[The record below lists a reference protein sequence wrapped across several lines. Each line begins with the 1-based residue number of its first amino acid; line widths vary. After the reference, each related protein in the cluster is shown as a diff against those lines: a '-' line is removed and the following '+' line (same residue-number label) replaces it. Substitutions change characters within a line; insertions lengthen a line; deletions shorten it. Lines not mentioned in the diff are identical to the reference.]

1 MNTTQP
7 DIGELIRTYINQ
19 VNAAKK
25 KVIDDYEQELS
36 DLKSKKD
43 AKLKEID
50 SKLDDIRKEFKPS
63 IPEKP
68 SRKKNIRMNDSEI
81 SEAIKNILT
90 NNASKIKTDELYTKI
105 GIQRPRFDKYTKS
118 SECIINAEKAGRT
131 LYWSLK

>member
-7 DIGELIRTYINQ
+7 DIGELIRTYINE
-19 VNAAKK
+19 VNAAKR

-68 SRKKNIRMNDSEI
+68 SRKKNKRMNDSEI

-118 SECIINAEKAGRT
+118 SECIINAEKEGRT